1 MLLSYSA
8 ASAPV
13 YENSLIEYGICNFTL
28 LLNLLLILFVN
39 IQH

>member
-8 ASAPV
+8 AAASV
-13 YENSLIEYGICNFTL
+13 YELSLKDYGICNFTL

-39 IQH
+39 VQR